1 MYKMFHYL
9 ELKNTK
15 TVNGCKLHCSQG
27 VIRLIRGQ
35 DEGGI
40 FFTSHNKG
48 SFNNYVDKKLGVS
61 RKLTLGHLTKGRY
74 QVKYP
79 QWSTQGGG
87 GSTLGK
93 IWST

>member
-1 MYKMFHYL
+1 MKLRLSPFRQWGLINGWTIHEMIAD
-9 ELKNTK
+9 
-15 TVNGCKLHCSQG
+15 VN
-27 VIRLIRGQ
+27 
-35 DEGGI
+35 EGGI